1 MAFFDRD
8 FRYVYANEALAA
20 INGIPLSD
28 HLNRTIREVLPQW
41 APIVEPIFQQV
52 MNSQIPLLNQ
62 EFIGATNPDDFVRY
76 CLVNF
81 FPVCLPDGT
90 VIGLGVTSLDITE
103 HRQAEEALRRSEER
117 LRVSQELSLDAFT
130 ILDCVRDETTAIAD
144 FVWSYVNPK
153 AAEILQHPAAELIGQ
168 SLLSVLP
175 HNSFNIELFDRYVRV
190 VETGKSHDIELS
202 YEADGMTCWCRNM
215 AIKLEDGVA
224 VFFSDIT
231 ERKRAEQALLESE
244 TIARTR
250 AEELAALME
259 VTPAAIWIARDPQC
273 HRVNANQTA
282 HQLMRTQSGTA
293 TTATPRE
300 GNYVLPF
307 KQLSNGR
314 ELAPQDMPLQ
324 KAIRLG
330 QEVVDELEFVFED
343 GTVRFLYGK
352 AVPLHSADGKVRGAV
367 AAFVDISDR
376 KQIEQA
382 LQTSEERLRFALE
395 GADLG
400 TWEYDLGSG
409 QILWSERTRI
419 MIGVPLDIPVD
430 YERFINSIHPDD
442 RERVNLAVER
452 AIAEQ
457 LLYDVEM
464 RIVWADGSTRWVR
477 SIGRAQYDNNGTPVR
492 MLGVALDVTAR
503 KQTEEALRQSE
514 ERLRLAMEGS
524 QMATWDV
531 DLITGKAIW
540 SDYHFTVLGYEP
552 TSTGEASVKLWY
564 DRIHPADLEW
574 VTQEWNQA
582 QQEHRLYRAEYRVIR
597 ADNGQIAW
605 VEGLG
610 RFTYNQNDE
619 AIRSIGILLDI
630 SDRKQAEISLA
641 TQEQRYRYIFQAVNV
656 SIWEEDFSEV
666 KAAIDQLKA
675 AGVIDFRQ
683 YFSEH
688 PEFVQAAINKVRL
701 RDVNQA
707 SLQLFKAQN
716 KADLLS
722 SLGQIFTSET
732 QAAFIEELVAIAEAK
747 TSFATET
754 VIQTLQGERVN
765 VWFSISFPP
774 PSEPY
779 DRVLVSLLDISDR
792 KRTEAALRESEG
804 QLRLAQQAA
813 GAGLWDWDIFN
824 NQVTWSDEYYQ
835 LYGLDRSV
843 TPSYENWLTSILEVD
858 RGRVDQVAR
867 EALKHRINLN
877 VEFRVLHPTKGL
889 CWLTAIG
896 QTFYDAEGQPI
907 RMTGIALN
915 INDRK
920 RTEAALR
927 ESEER
932 LRLALIAA
940 HQGLYDLNV
949 QTGEAIVS
957 PEYAQMLGYEPS
969 ELQETNAKWR
979 DRLHPDDVVV
989 TYQAYVDYV
998 SGKLDTYRVE
1008 FRQRTKQGTW
1018 KWILSLGKLVAWDS
1032 DGKPLRLVG
1041 THTDITDLKQAQQE
1055 REELLAREQAAREQA
1070 ENANRIK
1077 DEFLAVLSHELRS
1090 PLNPILGWS
1099 RLLQT
1104 GKLNA
1109 TKTQQALETIERN
1122 ARLQSELIED
1132 LLDVSRILQGKLSL
1146 AVSPVNLTSTVQ
1158 AAIETVRLAAEAKSI
1173 HIQVL
1178 LGSEVGWVLGDST
1191 RLQQVVWNLLSN
1203 GVKFTPVGGRVEVR
1217 LEQVERE
1224 NWQLERSI
1232 AGQAS
1237 RSMAAQQRSYF
1248 NPQADS
1254 ASHPYLYAQITVS
1267 DTGKG
1272 IAPEF
1277 LPYVFD
1283 YFRQEDG
1290 ATTRQFGGLGLGLA
1304 IVRHLVE
1311 LHGGTIRVESPG
1323 ENLGATFIVQLPLLK
1338 EEDSSTRENVG
1349 GTPLTLSTVQPLANL
1364 NILVVDDDNDTRDLI
1379 VFLLEQS
1386 GAFVT
1391 GASSAARALETILQ
1405 ARFDILISDIGMP
1418 EMDGYMLMQQIR
1430 SLPPE
1435 QGGQMPAIAL
1445 TAYAGEIDYQQAI
1458 AAGFQR
1464 HIPKPVRPDDL
1475 VKAILQL
1482 LERDADH
1489 SY

>member
-28 HLNRTIREVLPQW
+28 HLNHTIREVLPQW
-41 APIVEPIFQQV
+41 APLVEPIFQQV
-52 MNSQIPLLNQ
+52 MDSQIPLLNQ
-62 EFIGATNPDDFVRY
+62 EFTGATNPDDFVRY

-117 LRVSQELSLDAFT
+117 LRISQDLSLDGFT
-130 ILDCVRDETTAIAD
+130 ILDCVRDETHAIAD

-153 AAEILQHPAAELIGQ
+153 AAEILQYPAAELIGQ

-175 HNSFNIELFDRYVRV
+175 SNRFNLDLFDRYVRV
-190 VETGKSHDIELS
+190 VETGEPHDIELN
-202 YEADGMTCWCRNM
+202 YEADGMMRWFRNM
-215 AIKLEDGVA
+215 AVKLEDGVA

-231 ERKRAEQALLESE
+231 ERKHSEQALLASE
-244 TIARTR
+244 TTARRR

-282 HQLMRTQSGTA
+282 HQLMRTQSGIP
-293 TTATPRE
+293 TTATPE
-300 GNYVLPF
+300 DGNCVLPF
-307 KQLSNGR
+307 KQLRNGQ
-314 ELAPQDMPLQ
+314 ELAPQDLPLQ
-324 KAIRLG
+324 RAIRLG
-330 QEVVDELEFVFED
+330 QEIVDELEFVFED

-352 AVPLHSADGKVRGAV
+352 AVPLHNADGQVRGAV
-367 AAFVDISDR
+367 AAFIDISDR

-382 LQTSEERLRFALE
+382 LRASEERLRFALE

-400 TWEYDLGSG
+400 TWEYDLTSG
-409 QILWSERTRI
+409 QISWSERTRS
-419 MIGVPLDIPVD
+419 MIGVPLDVPVD
-430 YERFINSIHPDD
+430 YERFINSIQPDD
-442 RERVNLAVER
+442 RDYVNLAVQR

-457 LLYDVEM
+457 SLYDVEM
-464 RIVWADGSTRWVR
+464 RIAWADGSTHWVR
-477 SIGRAQYDNNGTPVR
+477 SIGRAQYDDHGTPMR
-492 MLGVALDVTAR
+492 MIGVALDITAR

-552 TSTGEASVKLWY
+552 TSTGEASVALWY
-564 DRIHPADLEW
+564 DCVHPDDRDW

-597 ADNGQIAW
+597 ADNGQLAW
-605 VEGLG
+605 IEGLG
-610 RFTYNQNDE
+610 RFTYNQNNE

-641 TQEQRYRYIFQAVNV
+641 AQEQRYRYIFQAVNV

-666 KAAIDQLKA
+666 KAAVDQLKA
-675 AGVIDFRQ
+675 TGIKDFRQ
-683 YFSEH
+683 YFNDH
-688 PEFVQAAINKVRL
+688 PEFVQAAIDKVRL

-707 SLQLFKAQN
+707 SLQLFKAQD
-716 KADLLS
+716 KAELLS
-722 SLGQIFTSET
+722 SLEQIFTPET
-732 QAAFIEELVAIAEAK
+732 HAAFIEELIIIAAEE
-747 TSFATET
+747 TRFAAET
-754 VIQTLQGERVN
+754 VMRTLQGERIN

-813 GAGLWDWDIFN
+813 GAGLWDWNIRN
-824 NQVTWSDEYYQ
+824 NQVTWSEEYYQ
-835 LYGLDRSV
+835 LYGLDHRSV
-843 TPSYENWLTSILEVD
+843 MPSYENWLASILEIDRERVD
-858 RGRVDQVAR
+858 RAAR
-867 EALKHRINLN
+867 EALEYCTNLN
-877 VEFRVLHPTKGL
+877 VEFRVQHPIKGL

-896 QTFYDAEGQPI
+896 QTFYNADGQPI

-915 INDRK
+915 ISDRK
-920 RTEAALR
+920 QAEAALR

-932 LRLALIAA
+932 LRLALVAS

-969 ELQETNAKWR
+969 EFEETHDKWR
-979 DRLHPDDVVV
+979 DRLHPDDMAA
-989 TYQAYVDYV
+989 TYQAYADYV

-1008 FRQRTKQGTW
+1008 FRQRTKQGAW
-1018 KWILSLGKLVAWDS
+1018 KWILSLGKIVAWDT
-1032 DGKPLRLVG
+1032 DGSPLRLVG

-1055 REELLAREQAAREQA
+1055 RERLLAREQAAREQA

-1104 GKLNA
+1104 GKLNE

-1146 AVSPVNLTSTVQ
+1146 AVSPVNLTATVQ

-1173 HIQVL
+1173 QIEMIL
-1178 LGSEVGWVLGDST
+1178 ESGLDLVLGDAT
-1191 RLQQVVWNLLSN
+1191 RLQQVIWNLLSN
-1203 GVKFTPVGGRVEVR
+1203 GVKFTPSGGRVEVR
-1217 LEQVERE
+1217 LERVERQSE
-1224 NWQLERSI
+1224 EQTTRRVEVQGDTSFSLST
-1232 AGQAS
+1232 
-1237 RSMAAQQRSYF
+1237 
-1248 NPQADS
+1248 DS
-1254 ASHPYLYAQITVS
+1254 ASQLHSYAQITVS

-1272 IAPEF
+1272 IAPDF

-1290 ATTRQFGGLGLGLA
+1290 ATTRKFGGLGLGLA

-1323 ENLGATFIVQLPLLK
+1323 ENRGATFIVQLPLLK
-1338 EEDSSTRENVG
+1338 AEEPDVSESVANTALKL
-1349 GTPLTLSTVQPLANL
+1349 PTVYPLANL
-1364 NILVVDDDNDTRDLI
+1364 HILVIDDDVDTRDLI

-1386 GAFVT
+1386 GASVT
-1391 GASSAARALETILQ
+1391 SANSAAKGIEALLQ
-1405 ARFDILISDIGMP
+1405 TRFDILVSDIGMP
-1418 EMDGYMLMQQIR
+1418 EMDGYMLMHQIR
-1430 SLPPE
+1430 SLPDE
-1435 QGGQMPAIAL
+1435 QRRQIPAIAL

-1464 HIPKPVRPDDL
+1464 HISKPVSPNDL
-1475 VKAILQL
+1475 IKAILQL
-1482 LERDADH
+1482 LGRDA
-1489 SY
+1489 